1 MNALQK
7 PASLIGRILIAL
19 LFVPAGL
26 HKFTAFAGTVG
37 YIASQGVP
45 LPEVAAVIAI
55 VVEALGGIALIVGF
69 QTRWVALGMAV
80 FTFVISFIFHHFWDV
95 PAEQVMM
102 QQLNFFKNM
111 AIVGGLLG
119 FVAAGAGAWSIDG
132 IRKA

>member
-26 HKFTAFAGTVG
+26 HKLTAFAGTVG